1 MKEQDESTIE
11 LPLESEYDDSTSSA
25 EVEESPAEE
34 VQPEEVVAQAEEPVV
49 EEEPRDTR
57 EYASPYQHVQP
68 TGQLPDQLKE
78 LFDPS
83 VYAAIER
90 LATDIAD
97 KRIAAAQ
104 VAQSQSRLAA
114 RQIGLTD
121 EQADHFELNRY
132 EPMVPAEFRG
142 TKKGAAIA
150 LGISLVE
157 QVSAGKDVN
166 EILGGMKPRQI
177 AQAATRAPIAPEA
190 RMTSPRTTTAV
201 RPQPNTS
208 KSPFSYLEEA
218 WGMTAEERKA
228 LQEASSGPN

>member
-1 MKEQDESTIE
+1 MAEAEE
-11 LPLESEYDDSTSSA
+11 PLEEA
-25 EVEESPAEE
+25 
-34 VQPEEVVAQAEEPVV
+34 QPEEVTAQAEETT
-49 EEEPRDTR
+49 EEEAPRDTR
-57 EYASPYQHVQP
+57 EYASPYAQVQP

-83 VYAAIER
+83 VYAAIEQ

-104 VAQSQSRLAA
+104 VAQSQSRAAA

-166 EILGGMKPRQI
+166 EILGGMKPRQM
-177 AQAATRAPIAPEA
+177 AQAPTRAPIAPEA
-190 RMTSPRTTTAV
+190 RMTSPRTTTTV
-201 RPQPNTS
+201 RPQASVS
-208 KSPFSYLEEA
+208 KSPFSYLEKA
-218 WGMTAEERKA
+218 WGADTDMIKA
-228 LQEASSGPN
+228 IREADTNAN